1 MHLVVEKMVHIER
14 PMAEVFAYVSDMER
28 FAEWFPGVV
37 AMAAA
42 DALAPGQPGK
52 QYLETVR
59 LPWRGHRQ
67 IRLQVKESRSPHFF
81 ATEGRLP
88 PLLPRMEIALA
99 EAAPGSCELTW
110 RMFSRNTSPA
120 VRYLLLPMARRVMG
134 ARAGAG
140 VQALKLRLEAG
151 AAVPGRSAR

>member
-1 MHLVVEKMVHIER
+1 MHLLVETMVHIER
-14 PMAEVFAYVSDMER
+14 PVPEVFAYVSDMER

-37 AMAAA
+37 AMAGA

-81 ATEGRLP
+81 ATEGRLL
-88 PLLPRMEIALA
+88 PLLPRMEITLA

-110 RMFSRNTSPA
+110 RMFSRSASPA
-120 VRYLLLPMARRVMG
+120 VRYLLLPMARRVMA

-140 VQALKLRLEAG
+140 MQALKRRLEAG
-151 AAVPGRSAR
+151 AAAPVRSAG